1 MIHPGGTVNLTEASL
16 DVEAVGRIRRPVGIT
31 GGGIEGMTGGRITI
45 ELTFTK
51 LMVIMLKKA

>member
-16 DVEAVGRIRRPVGIT
+16 GVEAVGRIRPVGIT
-31 GGGIEGMTGGRITI
+31 GGRIEGMIGGGRT
-45 ELTFTK
+45 TFTK